1 MSEPT
6 QGRSRS
12 YDSWSLVTRILKGRI
27 CAYRVLW
34 STPSFLLLFFLL
46 FSLYSVLFPYF
57 VSAFLSCVG
66 ICMSCLLFGS
76 FVGVV
81 LCENCLTLFGSSLKF
96 KKKKLVSYFEKR
108 MWVRLKPIK
117 SEIKTKYVVIML
129 HRKKFH
135 CKIFDKR
142 AHACINALKQH
153 ISTQFLFSSTIEKQ
167 L

>member
-1 MSEPT
+1 MMRVQSAEKWQVGASGTGERVWRGCLCLPDTCHNRDMSEPT

-12 YDSWSLVTRILKGRI
+12 YDSWSLVTRILKRRI

-57 VSAFLSCVG
+57 VSAFLYCFG
-66 ICMSCLLFGS
+66 KCMSCLLFGS

-96 KKKKLVSYFEKR
+96 KKKTGKLFWETDVGA
-108 MWVRLKPIK
+108 
-117 SEIKTKYVVIML
+117 T
-129 HRKKFH
+129 
-135 CKIFDKR
+135 
-142 AHACINALKQH
+142 
-153 ISTQFLFSSTIEKQ
+153 
-167 L
+167 